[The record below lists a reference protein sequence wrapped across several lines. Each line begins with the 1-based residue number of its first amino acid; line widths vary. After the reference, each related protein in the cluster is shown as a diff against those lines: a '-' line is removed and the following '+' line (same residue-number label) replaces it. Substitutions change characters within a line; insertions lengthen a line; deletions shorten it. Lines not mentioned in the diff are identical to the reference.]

1 VSFREPLLL
10 LALALLPLAIAA
22 YVLAQKR
29 RKKFALRY
37 PNVDVLAAVAGRS
50 WGRHVPAAL
59 ALLALAAL
67 LVGLGRPERTV
78 AAPQRQGSVIMV
90 TDTSGSME
98 ATDVRPSRLAAAQ
111 DAARALAKELPEEF
125 NLGLVAFNNA
135 AEQLVAPTTDR
146 TQIYSAIDGLKVR
159 GSTAMGDG
167 LELGLQAA
175 RTPVS
180 DTEGRARRVPS
191 VLVLLSDGKSERGA
205 EPVDVADRAKKLKIP
220 IYTIA
225 LGTAQGVL
233 DRNGR
238 SVPVPP
244 DFVTLRDVAETT
256 RGRYFNAPNAARL
269 ETIYENLGTRF
280 STKKVK
286 QEITSSFAGAA
297 LALLLA
303 SAVLALLRM
312 GRLP

>member
-10 LALALLPLAIAA
+10 LALVLLPLAIAA
-22 YVLAQKR
+22 YVLAQRR

-37 PNVDVLAAVAGRS
+37 TNVGVLATVAGRS

-59 ALLALAAL
+59 ALLALTAL
-67 LVGLGRPERTV
+67 LISLGRPERTV
-78 AAPQRQGSVIMV
+78 AAPQRQGAVIMV

-98 ATDVRPSRLAAAQ
+98 ATDVAPTRLRAAQ
-111 DAARALAKELPEEF
+111 DAARALAKKLPEEF
-125 NLGLVAFNNA
+125 NLGLVSFNNV

-146 TQIYSAIDGLKVR
+146 SQIHGAIDGLQVR

-167 LELGLQAA
+167 LELGLQSA
-175 RTPVS
+175 RTPITDS
-180 DTEGRARRVPS
+180 DGKARRLPARI
-191 VLVLLSDGKSERGA
+191 VLLSDGKSERGT

-220 IYTIA
+220 IHTIA
-225 LGTAQGVL
+225 LGTPEGTL

-238 SVPVPP
+238 TVPVPP
-244 DFVTLRDVAETT
+244 DFVTLRDIAETT
-256 RGRYFNAPNAARL
+256 GGRYFSAPSAAKL

-280 STKKVK
+280 STRKVK
-286 QEITSSFAGAA
+286 QEVTSSFAGVA

-303 SAVLALLRM
+303 SIVLALLRM